1 MGLLEA
7 LSLAG
12 RVLFRPQEKYHLLFP
27 PQGEG
32 FLGLSAETTRLP
44 SPGRVCLA
52 APPDPVPAAALAHG
66 CQACTPGSQ
75 GIPLHATLISRLEGG
90 SCAVRNGAQAPSSP
104 THGTFSRTF
113 SLSQDI
119 CCSISLCPP
128 PPMSP
133 WPNCL
138 SMPGSVSK

>member
-32 FLGLSAETTRLP
+32 FLGLSAETTQLP
-44 SPGRVCLA
+44 SPGQVCLA
-52 APPDPVPAAALAHG
+52 APSPSPRL
-66 CQACTPGSQ
+66 PGLHAEVS
-75 GIPLHATLISRLEGG
+75 GDPLHATLISCLEG
-90 SCAVRNGAQAPSSP
+90 SCAVRNRAQAPHSP
-104 THGTFSRTF
+104 IHGTFSRTF
-113 SLSQDI
+113 SPSQDI
-119 CCSISLCPP
+119 CCSISPCPP
-128 PPMSP
+128 PPHTHTMSP